1 MTQDAS
7 ANTPDAQDPP
17 ILARRIGLGLLTFYG
32 LGTILGAGIYVLVG
46 KVAGSAGLL
55 APLAFIVSALVAGVT
70 AFSYSQLVVRYPK
83 SAGEAYYVEQSFR
96 VPWLSILV
104 GYLVVF
110 TGVVSAATLAN
121 GFVGYLSSFIAIPH
135 FFGVAA
141 VVLVMG
147 AIAFWGIAESL
158 WLAAVITVVEIS
170 GLILVVMFAGDN
182 LVEFPQH
189 WQSMLVPSDIA
200 QLSMVISGAFLA
212 FYAFVGFED
221 MVNVV
226 EEVKSPE
233 RNMPSAIILALGVST
248 FLYVLVAIVAVLGM
262 PLDELVASKAPL
274 RELLETDNPNVG
286 KGIAV
291 ISLFA
296 IVNGVLTQ
304 IIMASR
310 VLYGMARQGRAP
322 EVLADVSKFTKTPS
336 IATFIVVALIF
347 GFALW
352 LPLVAL
358 AKTTSFIILVIFTLV
373 NVALWQLQRSG
384 QMGAPQGLPSWPKVG
399 ALLCIGLLVF
409 QVTSLV

>member
-7 ANTPDAQDPP
+7 PNTSDTQDSPR
-17 ILARRIGLGLLTFYG
+17 LARRIGLGLLTFYG

-110 TGVVSAATLAN
+110 TGIVSAATLAN
-121 GFVGYLSSFIAIPH
+121 GFVGYLSSFVAIPH
-135 FFGVAA
+135 FFGVTA

-189 WQSMLVPSDIA
+189 WQSMLVPSNIA

-226 EEVKSPE
+226 EEVQSPE
-233 RNMPSAIILALGVST
+233 RHMPSAIILALGVST

-274 RELLETDNPNVG
+274 RELLEADNPNVG

-322 EVLADVSKFTKTPS
+322 EVLSEVSIYTKTPS
-336 IATFIVVALIF
+336 IATLIVVALIF

-384 QMGAPQGLPSWPKVG
+384 QMGEPQGLPSWPKMG

-409 QVTSLV
+409 QVYSLM